1 MVAAVL
7 LCVCLITANL
17 LECKVIEVFG
27 LTLTAG
33 LMVFP
38 LSYVLNDCIV
48 EVWGFSKA
56 RLAIWLGF
64 AMNLFVMALLQMA
77 RLLPSPAYWEHGAEF
92 DFVYGFSLRIVA
104 ASIVAYL
111 LGSFTNAF
119 VMSRMKKFQNGRNFS
134 IRAILSTLL
143 GESMDSLFFF
153 PIAFAGLMP
162 AGEMFKMMLLQAGIK
177 TAYEIVILP
186 LTVLVVRTLKKKE
199 NTNTL
204 DDGISYNPFK
214 ISEL

>member
-1 MVAAVL
+1 MVAAIL

-17 LECKVIEVFG
+17 LECKVVDFFG
-27 LTLTAG
+27 HSLTAG
-33 LMVFP
+33 LLVFP

-56 RLAIWLGF
+56 RLAIWMGF
-64 AMNLFVMALLQMA
+64 AMNLFVMALLQLS

-92 DFVYGFSLRIVA
+92 DFVFGFGLRIVA

-111 LGSFTNAF
+111 LGSFTNAV
-119 VMSRMKKFQNGRNFS
+119 VMSRMKKIQNGRNFS

-153 PIAFAGLMP
+153 PIAFAGVMP
-162 AGEMFKMMLLQAGIK
+162 AGEMFRMMVLQALIK
-177 TAYEIVILP
+177 TIYEIAILP
-186 LTVLVVRTLKKKE
+186 LTILVVKRLKKKE
-199 NTNTL
+199 NTDTF

-214 ISEL
+214 IRNL